1 MNHTPTDCQRQI
13 VELLR
18 RQQELTVSELVEHLE
33 APSRVVQRDLKGLIA
48 AGLVVRTDDRVA
60 LPSFAAPLTR
70 VAALCALCGCTVRER
85 ASFTI
90 INRYGG
96 IIRACCAHCGL
107 LLLDRQPPADI
118 AFTCDF
124 IQERI
129 VDARDAI
136 YLVESRVSACCVPSV
151 ISLVNA
157 DDARSLQ
164 LGFGGVV
171 MSFEALQ
178 AFLRQKMAA
187 HDPCP
192 MCANHSRS
200 HS

>member
-1 MNHTPTDCQRQI
+1 MNNTPTECQRQI

-18 RQQELTVSELVEHLE
+18 RQPELTISELVEYLE
-33 APSRVVQRDLKGLIA
+33 VPTRLVHRDLKALVS
-48 AGLVVRTDDRVA
+48 AGLVVRSDDCVA
-60 LPSFAAPLTR
+60 LPSFAAPQTR

-129 VDARDAI
+129 VDSRDAT
-136 YLVESRVSACCVPSV
+136 YLVESRVSACCSPSI

-164 LGFGGVV
+164 LGFGGTV
-171 MSFEALQ
+171 MTFVELQ
-178 AFLRQKMAA
+178 AYLREKMSARDHCA
-187 HDPCP
+187 
-192 MCANHSRS
+192 MCANH
-200 HS
+200 

>member
-1 MNHTPTDCQRQI
+1 MNHTPTECQRQI

-18 RQQELTVSELVEHLE
+18 RQPELTISELVEHLE
-33 APSRVVQRDLKGLIA
+33 APTRLVQRDLKGLVS

-107 LLLDRQPPADI
+107 LLLDRQPPADM

-129 VDARDAI
+129 VDARDAT
-136 YLVESRVSACCVPSV
+136 YLVESRVSACCVAQRHQP
-151 ISLVNA
+151 
-157 DDARSLQ
+157 
-164 LGFGGVV
+164 
-171 MSFEALQ
+171 
-178 AFLRQKMAA
+178 RQ
-187 HDPCP
+187 
-192 MCANHSRS
+192 RR
-200 HS
+200 